1 MSADKNLNEGAMK
14 ALSKSESSVFL
25 ATEQHTELFGRLL
38 ANATQ
43 VGRGAGA
50 SNVSGHATIGG
61 RIFLS
66 GELGA
71 GKTTMT
77 RGLVQEY
84 GHLGAVKSPT
94 YTLVEPY
101 ELANANVYHFDLYR
115 LSDPEE
121 VGFLGVEEYFA
132 PENLCIIEWAEKG
145 AGFLPR
151 PDIIIEIEIAGS
163 GRRVRWKCVGEKGAL
178 ISQKLT
184 EFCQKIQ
191 LGTS

>member
-1 MSADKNLNEGAMK
+1 MSADTNLNEGALTS
-14 ALSKSESSVFL
+14 LSKSESSVFL
-25 ATEQHTELFGRLL
+25 AAEQHTELFGRLL
-38 ANATQ
+38 ASATQ
-43 VGRGAGA
+43 IGPGADA
-50 SNVSGHATIGG
+50 SNFSGHATIGG

-101 ELANANVYHFDLYR
+101 ELKNANVYHFDLYR
-115 LSDPEE
+115 LNDPEE
-121 VGFLGVEEYFA
+121 VEFLGVEEYFA

-151 PDIIIEIEIAGS
+151 PDIIIEIEVAGS

-184 EFCQKIQ
+184 EFCQQSQ